1 MSAANKITYVPIN
14 GETAEYRGRGQE
26 FATHADAFIAA
37 LTDGEGAL
45 ERDADGYMRA
55 VENGKQIYTG
65 GSFNQDDQAAKDEV
79 VREIGRNL
87 NTSDYRYTTLKIE
100 RDANGKIVK
109 IDDSDDAELIAY
121 WNRRI
126 G

>member
-1 MSAANKITYVPIN
+1 MSKITYIPIN
-14 GETAEYRGRGQE
+14 SETSEYCALGRD
-26 FATHADAFIAA
+26 FDNHADAYIAA
-37 LTDGEGAL
+37 LTDGKGVL

-65 GSFNQDDQAAKDEV
+65 GSFNKNDQMAKDEV

-87 NTSDYRYTTLKIE
+87 NTSDYRYTTLKVE
-100 RDANGKIVK
+100 RDDEGNIVK
-109 IDDSDDAELIAY
+109 IDDEDGAELIAY
-121 WNRRI
+121 WNCRI